1 MIFDIQRFS
10 THDGPGIR
18 TVVFFKGCPLSCAWC
33 ENPESQSFARELL
46 FTKARCVGCGSC
58 LDPVHGGAVRKASVG
73 GIEVD
78 RKVGPLPSIAGACPS
93 LALRLAGSEASVEE
107 ILAVVLKDAA
117 FYRNSGGGVT
127 FSGGEPFAQVELLD
141 ELVGASAAHG
151 LDTAVE
157 TCLAVPWGAV
167 ERLIGRIGHWLVD
180 LKHIDSD
187 AFRAGT
193 GGEVDLVLGN
203 IERLA
208 LAGAD
213 IAFRVPAIPGFND
226 DEVSMRGILAFASS
240 LPFASGSAGRRRLD
254 ILPYHDLARGKYEA
268 LGRPY
273 FFAPGTHV
281 EPAHIAAFVELGR
294 GLGLD
299 ITLGG

>member
-18 TVVFFKGCPLSCAWC
+18 TVIFFKGCPLSCAWC
-33 ENPESQSFARELL
+33 ENPESQSFDRELL
-46 FTKARCVGCGSC
+46 FIKARCVGCGSC
-58 LDPVHGGAVRKASVG
+58 LDPVNGGAMRKASEGEV
-73 GIEVD
+73 EVD
-78 RKVGPLPSIAGACPS
+78 RKVRPPPSIAGACPS

-107 ILAVVLKDAA
+107 ILAVVLKDEA

-141 ELVGASAAHG
+141 ELVGASAGHG

-167 ERLIGRIGHWLVD
+167 ERLIGRMGHWLVD
-180 LKHIDSD
+180 LKHTDSD

-193 GGEVDLVLGN
+193 GGEVRLVLGN

-213 IAFRVPAIPGFND
+213 IAFRVPLIPGFND
-226 DEVSMRGILAFASS
+226 DEVSMRGIFVFASS
-240 LPFASGSAGRRRLD
+240 LPFPSGTAGRRKLD

-273 FFAPGTHV
+273 PFMPGARV
-281 EPAHIAAFVELGR
+281 EAARIAALAELGR
-294 GLGLD
+294 GMGLD
-299 ITLGG
+299 ITVGG